1 MALSK
6 LVMASLLL
14 SLFVLQLAQADYSPQ
29 SIDFLL
35 SKTNFSDCGSACKA
49 RCQLS
54 SRPNLC
60 HRACGTC
67 CRRCSCVPPG
77 TAGNYDKCQCYATL
91 TTHGGRRKCP

>member
-6 LVMASLLL
+6 LVMATLLL
-14 SLFVLQLAQADYSPQ
+14 SLLFLQFAHAANSSTQ
-29 SIDFLL
+29 SID
-35 SKTNFSDCGSACKA
+35 CGEACKV

-67 CRRCSCVPPG
+67 CRRCSCVPTG
-77 TAGNYDKCQCYATL
+77 TAGNYDQCPCYATL
-91 TTHGGRRKCP
+91 TTHGGRHKFP

>member
-14 SLFVLQLAQADYSPQ
+14 SLLLVLQLAHADYSPK
-29 SIDFLL
+29 SID
-35 SKTNFSDCGSACKA
+35 CGNACKA

>member
-29 SIDFLL
+29 SI
-35 SKTNFSDCGSACKA
+35 DCGSACKA

>member
-6 LVMASLLL
+6 LVMATLFLSLL
-14 SLFVLQLAQADYSPQ
+14 FLQFAHADNYSTQ
-29 SIDFLL
+29 SID
-35 SKTNFSDCGSACKA
+35 CGDA
-49 RCQLS
+49 QLS

-67 CRRCSCVPPG
+67 CRRCSCVPTG
-77 TAGNYDKCQCYATL
+77 TAGNYNECPCYATL

>member
-14 SLFVLQLAQADYSPQ
+14 SLLLVLQLAHADYSPK
-29 SIDFLL
+29 SLG
-35 SKTNFSDCGSACKA
+35 TFSDCGSACKA